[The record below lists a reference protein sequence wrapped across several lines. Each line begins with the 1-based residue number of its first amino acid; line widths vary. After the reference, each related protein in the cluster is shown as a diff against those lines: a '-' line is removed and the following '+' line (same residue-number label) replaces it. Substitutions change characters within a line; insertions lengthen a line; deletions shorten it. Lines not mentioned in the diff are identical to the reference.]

1 MVKCLALLTASAGV
15 WLAVAAVVVAA
26 PSRPA
31 PQVKHTVGFIE
42 SLALDGS
49 VVAYDVQGDQPHGP
63 VCNRVYAWNIA
74 TRSVAKVSGAGTCG
88 ADDSSTGAGVFEL
101 AVAGS
106 RIAWIANTG
115 GLSESNDRLFT
126 ATLPRPHERKLA
138 STLRTGDV
146 DCVLTGRTLGGLVG
160 SGDLLA
166 YNIWAAAA
174 ANPGDE
180 QSCATKITSG
190 SLRRITAAATSP
202 LRAGTDTL
210 VAQDADGGRV
220 AVLHADGTVELFSA
234 AGKPLQTIG
243 VDSAKGD
250 RACREPPPRPHE
262 DTSHSGVQH
271 ADGAAGRRLPRPA
284 RRRQP
289 RCRGQHRRV
298 RIGDRAPRHT
308 ADDREGLGRG
318 NGAQEHRRRRSVQ
331 PRDCLRVQRVRAR
344 AQARDVPRRRQCRRH
359 PRVAARLITA
369 REIMA
374 TTETP
379 DRRPCRAA
387 GPAPAGR

>member
-126 ATLPRPHERKLA
+126 ATLPRPRERKLA
-138 STLRTGDV
+138 STMRTGDV

-166 YNIWAAAA
+166 YNIWATAAA
-174 ANPGDE
+174 SPGDE

-190 SLRRITAAATSP
+190 SLRRITAAGTSP

-234 AGKPLQTIG
+234 AGKPLKRSESIPQRR
-243 VDSAKGD
+243 S
-250 RACREPPPRPHE
+250 RLR
-262 DTSHSGVQH
+262 
-271 ADGAAGRRLPRPA
+271 GAASSSSRRRVAFRCTA
-284 RRRQP
+284 RRR
-289 RCRGQHRRV
+289 
-298 RIGDRAPRHT
+298 
-308 ADDREGLGRG
+308 DDRVPPTPSRASQAASLRRATSPRTHRG
-318 NGAQEHRRRRSVQ
+318 PRS
-331 PRDCLRVQRVRAR
+331 
-344 AQARDVPRRRQCRRH
+344 
-359 PRVAARLITA
+359 TSY
-369 REIMA
+369 
-374 TTETP
+374 
-379 DRRPCRAA
+379 
-387 GPAPAGR
+387 G